1 MPCKCV
7 RFCDHL
13 QVRQEG
19 LMEMGSAGIRGR
31 GRSHGSGNRDRGGGI
46 GTWNGT
52 QAVPYEGIVSGPAVL
67 GWG

>member
-1 MPCKCV
+1 
-7 RFCDHL
+7 
-13 QVRQEG
+13 
-19 LMEMGSAGIRGR
+19 MGAGIRGR

-52 QAVPYEGIVSGPAVL
+52 QAVPYEGIVRGPAVL